1 MEPKTRFPI
10 SRESCLSRNN
20 RLLPVTV
27 TDKLSC
33 WHGKNANAAQPAA
46 PIRQQVGGTN
56 RAAILH
62 RLYIMVTLADQL
74 VVFKL
79 TVLLLNTRAKILREH
94 RVSNWFYRV
103 WSGIW
108 APWAWSANAF
118 ARPWSR
124 PFVNLGIYHK
134 LVKRHTSQ
142 LFTGHRLGLS
152 DTSACRLCG
161 HFSYALR
168 LLGTPKNSSPYSL
181 PHQTEW
187 TEQHHRTAEE
197 RHTRIVSKVLRRTHR
212 IAKKRAIFA
221 DQPSQLNSS
230 IA

>member
-1 MEPKTRFPI
+1 MLVLAVDVTVYYDVCWTNREDIKTLSRSRMMEPKTRFPI

-94 RVSNWFYRV
+94 RVSN
-103 WSGIW
+103 
-108 APWAWSANAF
+108 
-118 ARPWSR
+118 
-124 PFVNLGIYHK
+124 
-134 LVKRHTSQ
+134 
-142 LFTGHRLGLS
+142 
-152 DTSACRLCG
+152 
-161 HFSYALR
+161 
-168 LLGTPKNSSPYSL
+168 
-181 PHQTEW
+181 
-187 TEQHHRTAEE
+187 
-197 RHTRIVSKVLRRTHR
+197 
-212 IAKKRAIFA
+212 
-221 DQPSQLNSS
+221 
-230 IA
+230 